1 MMKKHESFED
11 KDFSLKRTFI
21 YSFQTKKMG
30 KGEGKREGQGL
41 ATTTKCNCL
50 IGALLCCIG
59 CWPCAIYYWMCK
71 DKDEGETAQ

>member
-1 MMKKHESFED
+1 MK
-11 KDFSLKRTFI
+11 
-21 YSFQTKKMG
+21 TKKMG